1 MLRSLVRR
9 GLQSSVCKRAAVRP
23 QPWASSAYNCC
34 VADGTMFL
42 QECVVVCLSN
52 TQINCC
58 VRVRGRGSMSLTE
71 DLPNGDASCCG
82 AEDAARE
89 EAAPAQSHSAG
100 APAAGIALPMGAAA
114 LGLDE
119 ADLSCPICM
128 SLLRDPFAMPC
139 GHTFCFGCV
148 TQHLAARNS
157 CPACAAY
164 LTRDRIFPN
173 FLLNKARRA
182 PAAGS
187 NALNVTALVAGVR
200 DGVHLP
206 ALHAACGPSLC

>member
-1 MLRSLVRR
+1 
-9 GLQSSVCKRAAVRP
+9 
-23 QPWASSAYNCC
+23 
-34 VADGTMFL
+34 
-42 QECVVVCLSN
+42 
-52 TQINCC
+52 
-58 VRVRGRGSMSLTE
+58 MSPTE
-71 DLPNGDASCCG
+71 ELPNGDASCCG

-89 EAAPAQSHSAG
+89 EAAPAQSHSAA
-100 APAAGIALPMGAAA
+100 APAAGIAPPVGVSA

-128 SLLRDPFAMPC
+128 SLLRDPFATPC

-173 FLLNKARRA
+173 FLLNKVLRA
-182 PAAGS
+182 FS
-187 NALNVTALVAGVR
+187 CLQCLALCSSQLVAGVR
-200 DGVHLP
+200 TGR
-206 ALHAACGPSLC
+206 CGPVLHVMLPTGPAAGLPCFRWSE